1 MPGGGPKLKG
11 KRGER
16 EVVRR
21 LRGAGIRARRTPLSG
36 SMDGYPG
43 DVAVELGGRELVGE
57 VKRRRDGFRELYR
70 WLEDRDLLFCR
81 ADRRGW
87 LVVMPLEVFITLA
100 KEAGIDVG
108 RAKGS

>member
-1 MPGGGPKLKG
+1 MPGRGPKRKG

-21 LRGAGIRARRTPLSG
+21 LRDAGIRAKRIPLSG

-43 DVAVELGGRELVGE
+43 DVAVELGGHELVGE

-87 LVVMPLEVFITLA
+87 LVVMPLEVFISLA
-100 KEAGIDVG
+100 KGGEHGCG
-108 RAKGS
+108 RS